1 MAEERKTVDAML
13 NEQKEQKS
21 AKKNGAAPQKGKNAS
36 VESPKA
42 DKETEQ
48 EPLKLTRRQIFT
60 LTTLLTYK
68 YRFARIL
75 VNRDID
81 KEEVKKKI
89 ESIRAAKGVITPF
102 LVLSAKECIEA
113 GLAGGSEYFLIEQ
126 DATYG
131 RDPFESLKISKANL
145 EKLGYADWFNLD

>member
-1 MAEERKTVDAML
+1 MINDH
-13 NEQKEQKS
+13 KEQKS
-21 AKKNGAAPQKGKNAS
+21 AKKNGAAPQKGKTAS

-81 KEEVKKKI
+81 KEEVK
-89 ESIRAAKGVITPF
+89 SRKGGYNPF
-102 LVLSAKECIEA
+102 L
-113 GLAGGSEYFLIEQ
+113 GTFG
-126 DATYG
+126 
-131 RDPFESLKISKANL
+131 
-145 EKLGYADWFNLD
+145 

>member
-1 MAEERKTVDAML
+1 MEEERKTVGAVL

-21 AKKNGAAPQKGKNAS
+21 AKKNGATPQKGKNAS

-48 EPLKLTRRQIFT
+48 EPLKLTRGQIFT
-60 LTTLLTYK
+60 LTTLLIYK

-81 KEEVKKKI
+81 KEEVKRRLNQS
-89 ESIRAAKGVITPF
+89 EPQR
-102 LVLSAKECIEA
+102 VL
-113 GLAGGSEYFLIEQ
+113 
-126 DATYG
+126 
-131 RDPFESLKISKANL
+131 
-145 EKLGYADWFNLD
+145 

>member
-1 MAEERKTVDAML
+1 MAEKRKTVDAML

-89 ESIRAAKGVITPF
+89 ESIRAAKGGYNPF
-102 LVLSAKECIEA
+102 L
-113 GLAGGSEYFLIEQ
+113 GTFG
-126 DATYG
+126 
-131 RDPFESLKISKANL
+131 
-145 EKLGYADWFNLD
+145 

>member
-1 MAEERKTVDAML
+1 MVEERKTVDAML

-21 AKKNGAAPQKGKNAS
+21 AKKNGAAHQKGKNAS

-68 YRFARIL
+68 YRFARI
-75 VNRDID
+75 
-81 KEEVKKKI
+81 
-89 ESIRAAKGVITPF
+89 
-102 LVLSAKECIEA
+102 
-113 GLAGGSEYFLIEQ
+113 
-126 DATYG
+126 
-131 RDPFESLKISKANL
+131 
-145 EKLGYADWFNLD
+145 